1 MRKNAISTLISVS
14 ILSISAVLSAP
25 VYSQDSTRT
34 SVDWNGYYTGTV
46 PCGSC
51 SGIDT
56 WLYLNE
62 FDGKTKYNLVETY
75 QQDKPETFR
84 ASGNAKWQK
93 DGSTLALK
101 GKDENRVLFVSE
113 GYVEFLGEGSK
124 PSGGKSDYTLWKQ
137 DAYAGQGQQ
146 LLVNPRKVKTEGQGQ
161 AQRVSFTGLM
171 NFEHVTEGGHKSLR
185 ARYVIDCGKKTYE
198 MPEIA
203 YFAKDFATGKKIH
216 SVKKNDNPPQP
227 FSGKEDV
234 MAQAAEAY
242 CSR

>member
-1 MRKNAISTLISVS
+1 MNNKNVAKIFVAAIGAVFVVASTMT
-14 ILSISAVLSAP
+14 
-25 VYSQDSTRT
+25 YGQDSTRT
-34 SVDWNGYYTGTV
+34 SVDWHGYYTGTV

-84 ASGNAKWQK
+84 VSGRAKWQK
-93 DGSTLALK
+93 DGPTLALK

-146 LLVNPRKVKTEGQGQ
+146 LLVNPRKVKTEGQSQ

-216 SVKKNDNPPQP
+216 AMKNNDNPPQP

-234 MAQAAEAY
+234 MAQAAAAY
-242 CSR
+242 CGR